1 MTYPHWNRTPQNELD
16 WFEALINLARYLR
29 GPDGCPWDR
38 EQTSLSFAQ
47 YARKEN
53 DELIEALEKSD
64 NDNAEEEMGDTIFVL
79 LAAVACAEAEGR
91 FSMQGVMERVHE
103 KMIRRHD
110 HVFGENRAQTAE
122 EAIAAWDRVKKAEG
136 KKKDA

>member
-38 EQTSLSFAQ
+38 EQTALSFAQ

-53 DELIEALEKSD
+53 DELIEALEKAN
-64 NDNAEEEMGDTIFVL
+64 NDNSEEEMGDTLFVL
-79 LAAVACAEAEGR
+79 LASIACAEVEGR
-91 FSMQGVMERVHE
+91 FSMQSVMERVHE

-110 HVFGENRAQTAE
+110 HVFGENKAQTAE
-122 EAIAAWDRVKKAEG
+122 EAIAAWDRVKREEG
-136 KKKDA
+136 RR